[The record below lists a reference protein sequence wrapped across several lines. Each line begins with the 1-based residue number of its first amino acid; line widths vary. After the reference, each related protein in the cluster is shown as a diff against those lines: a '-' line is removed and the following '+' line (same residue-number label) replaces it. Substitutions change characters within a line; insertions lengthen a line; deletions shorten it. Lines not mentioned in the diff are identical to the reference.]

1 MRHSE
6 GVLSDLSGSLII
18 KPCKPSEITFYEST
32 KAHLEFSRFIPEFVG
47 TLSLE
52 DKDPAQAAAELIESL
67 ETNGISDPIVVDNA
81 WTPSNGGKIMTDYA
95 IAMGNVAHGYNKPNI
110 LDVKLGAR
118 LWADD
123 APPAK
128 RAKLD
133 KVAGETTSKILGF
146 RVAGMR
152 TWQGAHGA
160 GEVGVNED
168 GYKFYDKDYGRALT
182 TETVIEGFE
191 EYFRV
196 EKGKKPSRNMKK
208 VIRRFIEDLKDLQAI
223 LETEESRMYSASL
236 LFVYEGDPDALQAA
250 FVTEAEI
257 LEALSACKDDRNN
270 LTDGNSHN
278 HATPQSRNG
287 GIASSASSVTLDG
300 EDTAIDGGDTVIDG
314 GDTATNGGDADTEDD
329 EEHPELPK
337 IQALKLIDFAHAKWT
352 PGQGPDENMLHGIRN
367 VITSLDALLA

>member
-1 MRHSE
+1 MPNSK

-32 KAHLEFSRFIPEFVG
+32 KAHPEFSRFIPKFMG
-47 TLSLE
+47 TLSLA
-52 DKDPAQAAAELIESL
+52 DKDPAQAAAALIESL
-67 ETNGISDPIVVDNA
+67 ETNGSVNIPNGISHPIVVDNA
-81 WTPSNGGKIMTDYA
+81 WTPSNGGKIMTDCA
-95 IAMGNVAHGYNKPNI
+95 IAMGNVAHDYKKPNI

-123 APPAK
+123 APAAK

-152 TWQGAHGA
+152 TWQGPHGA
-160 GEVGVNED
+160 GQIGVNED
-168 GYKFYDKDYGRALT
+168 LYKFYDKDYGRALT

-191 EYFRV
+191 EYFGV
-196 EKGKKPSRNMKK
+196 EKGKKPVGNMKK
-208 VIRRFIEDLKDLQAI
+208 VIRRFIQDLKDLQAV

-257 LEALSACKDDRNN
+257 LDGLSASKDDRNN
-270 LTDGNSHN
+270 LTDGNSHSPV
-278 HATPQSRNG
+278 TTKSLNG

-300 EDTAIDGGDTVIDG
+300 
-314 GDTATNGGDADTEDD
+314 GDTATDGGERAIDGDDADTEDD
-329 EEHPELPK
+329 EEPLKLPN
-337 IQALKLIDFAHAKWT
+337 IQALKLIDFAHASWT
-352 PGQGPDENMLHGIRN
+352 PGQGPDENMLHGIRK
-367 VITSLDALLA
+367 VIISLNGLFP

>member
-1 MRHSE
+1 M
-6 GVLSDLSGSLII
+6 
-18 KPCKPSEITFYEST
+18 
-32 KAHLEFSRFIPEFVG
+32 G
-47 TLSLE
+47 TLSLA
-52 DKDPAQAAAELIESL
+52 DKDPAQAAAALIESL
-67 ETNGISDPIVVDNA
+67 ETNGSVNIHNGIYDPIVVDNA

-95 IAMGNVAHGYNKPNI
+95 IAMGNVAHDYNKPNI

-133 KVAGETTSKILGF
+133 KVAGETTSKNLGF

-152 TWQGAHGA
+152 TWQGPHGA

-168 GYKFYDKDYGRALT
+168 LYKLYDKDYGRALT

-196 EKGKKPSRNMKK
+196 EKGKRPLCNMRK

-236 LFVYEGDPDALQAA
+236 LFVYEGDPEALQAA

-257 LEALSACKDDRNN
+257 LDALSASKDDRNN

-278 HATPQSRNG
+278 HVTPKSLNG
-287 GIASSASSVTLDG
+287 GIASRASSVTLDG
-300 EDTAIDGGDTVIDG
+300 EDTAIDGGDTAIDG

-329 EEHPELPK
+329 EESPKLPK

-367 VITSLDALLA
+367 VIISLNDLVKDDITR